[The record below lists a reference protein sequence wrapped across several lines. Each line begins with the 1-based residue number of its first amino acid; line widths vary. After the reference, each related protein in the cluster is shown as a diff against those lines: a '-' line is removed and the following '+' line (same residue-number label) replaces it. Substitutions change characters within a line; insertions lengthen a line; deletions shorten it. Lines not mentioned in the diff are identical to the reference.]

1 MLDWNLYFEQWGAT
15 LGAFGGVLLIG
26 IKSFVLDPI
35 GNRKIRLDLTSYKT
49 LQSSVKGE
57 IEAYTKLLVNSVAEI
72 KKDIIEPLVEEMR
85 QKDYAQAVLNDV
97 VVTLL
102 SSVNVPLAN
111 KQEAFKQLAT
121 LNGVNKALVE
131 KILANIE
138 AQKEVAVVAEKSQN
152 AVYDELK
159 GV

>member
-1 MLDWNLYFEQWGAT
+1 MGWSSLFEQWSAT
-15 LGAFGGVLLIG
+15 WAGFSAVGLLIF
-26 IKSFVLDPI
+26 KSILDTI

-102 SSVNVPLAN
+102 SNVNVPLAN
-111 KQEAFKQLAT
+111 KQEVFKQLAT

-138 AQKEVAVVAEKSQN
+138 AQKEVAVVAEKTQN